1 MKMEKHKLTRF
12 IDKYHLSG
20 NVNSVILNS
29 SKKTL
34 QTRFMTGDKS
44 LLGELSMNGWSFED
58 TNLGVYDTE
67 QMVKL
72 LGVLSDEVELN
83 LMKAGD
89 KAIALKVEDGNAHVN
104 YMLSDLSVINNPP
117 ALKDLPDFG
126 LQIKV
131 DNTFIQKFIAGKSA
145 LSDTDSFT
153 VISEN
158 DKVELVIGYSK
169 INTNRV
175 TIPVRTETYTEI
187 KKVSFNADLFR
198 DVLVANK
205 ECESAVLEISEQGLA
220 RINFKVDEYDAT
232 YYLVA
237 ITDVD

>member
-1 MKMEKHKLTRF
+1 MEKHKLIRF
-12 IDKYHLSG
+12 IDKYHLGG

-29 SKKTL
+29 RNKKL

-58 TNLGVYDTE
+58 INLGVYDTE
-67 QMVKL
+67 QMLKL
-72 LGVLSDEVELN
+72 LDVLDDDVELS

-89 KAIALKVEDGNAHVN
+89 KAIALKVEDSNATVN

-117 ALKDLPDFG
+117 ALKDLPDFE

-153 VISEN
+153 VITDN
-158 DKVELVIGYSK
+158 DVVKLVIGYSK

-175 TIPVRTETYTEI
+175 TIPVKTETYVDM

-198 DVLVANK
+198 DVLSANK
-205 ECESAVLEISEQGLA
+205 ECESAILEISEQGLA

>member
-1 MKMEKHKLTRF
+1 MDKHKLIRF
-12 IDKYHLSG
+12 IDKYHLGG

-29 SKKTL
+29 NNKKL

-58 TNLGVYDTE
+58 IKLGVYDTE
-67 QMVKL
+67 QMLKL

-89 KAIALKVEDGNAHVN
+89 KAIALKVEDSNATIN

-117 ALKDLPDFG
+117 SLKDLPDFE

-153 VISEN
+153 VITDN
-158 DKVELVIGYSK
+158 DVVKLVIGYSK

-175 TIPVRTETYTEI
+175 TIPVKTETYVDM

-198 DVLVANK
+198 DVLSANK
-205 ECESAVLEISEQGLA
+205 ECESAILEISEQGLA